1 MAKCLKI
8 AKSENFS
15 FSYKYRKN
23 TPNISKEIFLKR
35 NCSVSIWIFEKK
47 QIFLFII
54 VLKSLSSKC
63 KCNFEILTVRERD
76 NK

>member
-35 NCSVSIWIFEKK
+35 NCRDSIWIFEKK
-47 QIFLFII
+47 QIF
-54 VLKSLSSKC
+54 S
-63 KCNFEILTVRERD
+63 D
-76 NK
+76 N

>member
-47 QIFLFII
+47 QIFLFYKNFP
-54 VLKSLSSKC
+54 LKIPLK
-63 KCNFEILTVRERD
+63 FI
-76 NK
+76 

>member
-54 VLKSLSSKC
+54 VLKSFHQNASA
-63 KCNFEILTVRERD
+63 ILRFWRFASV
-76 NK
+76 